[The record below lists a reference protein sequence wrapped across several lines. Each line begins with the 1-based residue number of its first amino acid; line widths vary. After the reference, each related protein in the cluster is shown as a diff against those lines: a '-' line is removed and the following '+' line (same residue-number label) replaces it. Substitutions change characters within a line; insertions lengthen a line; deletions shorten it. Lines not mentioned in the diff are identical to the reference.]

1 MAAKKLPEQD
11 SAEQKIVKSDDT
23 WEGGMEGNGRGAINI
38 ETRKWRVD
46 H

>member
-1 MAAKKLPEQD
+1 MAPEKLPEQD
-11 SAEQKIVKSDDT
+11 SAEQKKVKSDDT
-23 WEGGMEGNGRGAINI
+23 WKEEWRGMGRGAINI